1 MHLASRLVQ
10 NDHTDRTRRPFYPLD
25 KRYRAGGVPRIGV
38 DFLNDRP
45 RSAEA
50 DFFWA
55 LSSRTPWKARPR
67 RLKMAGQD
75 GLRTAPAP
83 VGLDATC
90 TPATTASP
98 AIGHRS
104 STKFY
109 PENSRRACGALR
121 RFAGPA
127 RRLNRPYGFA
137 LRSRT
142 GSDTRAQ
149 FPRPLTILARTFR
162 LWYNGPTHSGRVD
175 HSRARGRFQRRTRR
189 GRRQEVAR

>member
-75 GLRTAPAP
+75 GLRTAPATRGP
-83 VGLDATC
+83 RRDMH
-90 TPATTASP
+90 ASDDGKP
-98 AIGHRS
+98 G
-104 STKFY
+104 
-109 PENSRRACGALR
+109 
-121 RFAGPA
+121 
-127 RRLNRPYGFA
+127 NRPSLLDEILPGKIH
-137 LRSRT
+137 
-142 GSDTRAQ
+142 GERAGRCADLQ
-149 FPRPLTILARTFR
+149 GRP
-162 LWYNGPTHSGRVD
+162 D
-175 HSRARGRFQRRTRR
+175 D
-189 GRRQEVAR
+189 